1 MSNKAIEGGT
11 GFNGMEREWR
21 LEIQDCVFIVGPTAA
36 GKSDVGIA
44 LAELIGGEIV
54 SLDSMAVYRGMD
66 IGTAKPSEEQRQR
79 VPHHLIDIVDPWE
92 EYSVAKYLADANE
105 CLQQIRARGKVP
117 LFVGG
122 TPLYLKAVL
131 RGLFEGPEADWEFRH
146 HWRMLADTNPPGF
159 LHAELMK
166 VDPASASR
174 LHPHD
179 WRRLI
184 RALEVYHKTGRP
196 LSEWQSQFEKP
207 RREAMGRVIVLDWP
221 RDILYRRIDARVDL
235 MFERGLVAE
244 VRRIASLGKGFG
256 RTASQ
261 ALGYREVL
269 AHLSGAMDLEETR
282 TTVKTRTRQFA
293 KRQLT
298 WFRHL
303 EECRFVSVEEPFQ
316 PAEIAQQ
323 IARDLDLTPLS

>member
-1 MSNKAIEGGT
+1 MNIGAHEGGT
-11 GFNGMEREWR
+11 RFCGMMQEWR
-21 LEIQDCVFIVGPTAA
+21 LEIRDCVFIVGPTAA
-36 GKSDVGIA
+36 GKSEVGIA
-44 LAELIGGEIV
+44 LAQLVGGEII

-66 IGTAKPSEEQRQR
+66 IGTAKPTQEQRQR
-79 VPHHLIDIVDPWE
+79 VPHHLIDVVDPWE
-92 EYSVAKYLADANE
+92 EYSAARYLADAAQ
-105 CLQQIRARGKVP
+105 CLQQVRERGKLP

-146 HWRMLADTNPPGF
+146 QWRLLAEANPPGF
-159 LHAELMK
+159 LHAELTK
-166 VDPASASR
+166 VDPACASK

-207 RREAMGRVIVLDWP
+207 RSEAMGRVIVLDWP
-221 RDILYRRIDARVDL
+221 REILYRRINTRVDA
-235 MFERGLVAE
+235 MFDRGLVAE
-244 VRRIASLGKGFG
+244 VKRIVSSGKGFG

-269 AHLSGAMDLEETR
+269 AYLSGTVNLEETI
-282 TTVKTRTRQFA
+282 TAVKTRTRQFA

-303 EECRFVSVEEPFQ
+303 EECRFLSVEEPFH
-316 PAEIAQQ
+316 PAEIARQ
-323 IARDLDLTPLS
+323 IARDLYLTPLS

>member
-1 MSNKAIEGGT
+1 MT
-11 GFNGMEREWR
+11 REWR
-21 LEIQDCVFIVGPTAA
+21 LEIRGCVFIVGPTAA
-36 GKSDVGIA
+36 GKSEVGIA
-44 LAELIGGEIV
+44 LAELVGGEII

-66 IGTAKPSEEQRQR
+66 IGTAKPTPEQRQR
-79 VPHHLIDIVDPWE
+79 VRHHLIDIVEPWE
-92 EYSVAKYLADANE
+92 EYSVARYLANAAE
-105 CLQQIRARGKVP
+105 ALEKIRGSGKIP

-146 HWRMLADTNPPGF
+146 RWRQLVEAGPPEI
-159 LHAELMK
+159 LHEELMK
-166 VDPASASR
+166 VDPLSACK

-184 RALEVYHKTGRP
+184 RALEVYYKTGRP

-207 RREAMGRVIVLDWP
+207 RSEVMGRVIVLDWP
-221 RDILYRRIDARVDL
+221 RDTLYRRIDARVNH
-235 MFERGLVAE
+235 MFQQGLVAE
-244 VRRIASLGKGFG
+244 VQRIISAGKGFG

-269 AHLSGAMDLEETR
+269 AHLSGAMNLEETV
-282 TTVKTRTRQFA
+282 TAVKTKTRQFA

-303 EECRFVSVEEPFQ
+303 EECRFLSINEPFHAGQ
-316 PAEIAQQ
+316 IAQE
-323 IARDLDLTPLS
+323 ITRDLDLTPFP

>member
-1 MSNKAIEGGT
+1 MNH
-11 GFNGMEREWR
+11 ERR
-21 LEIQDCVFIVGPTAA
+21 LDIRGCVWIVGPTAA
-36 GKSDVGIA
+36 GKSELGIA
-44 LAELIGGEIV
+44 LAELIGGEII

-66 IGTAKPSEEQRQR
+66 IGTAKPTPEQRRR

-92 EYSVAKYLADANE
+92 EYSVARYLADAAA
-105 CLQQIRARGKVP
+105 CLEEIRKCGKIP

-131 RGLFEGPEADWEFRH
+131 RGLFEGPEADWEFRQ
-146 HWRMLADTNPPGF
+146 HWRTLAEANPPDF
-159 LHAELMK
+159 LHAELAK
-166 VDPASASR
+166 VDPVSAAR

-196 LSEWQSQFEKP
+196 LSEWQSQFERP
-207 RREAMGRVIVLDWP
+207 REEAMGRVIVLDWP
-221 RDILYRRIDARVDL
+221 RDILYRRIEARVDA
-235 MFERGLVAE
+235 MFEHGLVAE
-244 VRRIASLGKGFG
+244 VERLIADPRGLG
-256 RTASQ
+256 RTARQ

-269 AHLSGAMDLEETR
+269 EYLAGKMSLEETINL
-282 TTVKTRTRQFA
+282 VKTRTRQFA

-303 EECRFVSVEEPFQ
+303 EECRTLPVHEPWQ
-316 PAEIAQQ
+316 PDDLARRIAG
-323 IARDLDLTPLS
+323 DLSFTPRS

>member
-1 MSNKAIEGGT
+1 MT
-11 GFNGMEREWR
+11 REWR
-21 LEIQDCVFIVGPTAA
+21 LEIRDCVFIVGPTAA
-36 GKSDVGIA
+36 GKSEVGMA
-44 LAELIGGEIV
+44 LAELLGGEII

-66 IGTAKPSEEQRQR
+66 IGTAKPTQEQRQR
-79 VPHHLIDIVDPWE
+79 VPHHLIDIVEPWE
-92 EYSVAKYLADANE
+92 EYSVARYLADAAE
-105 CLQQIRARGKVP
+105 ALEKIRGSGKIP

-131 RGLFEGPEADWEFRH
+131 RGLFEGPDADWEFRQR
-146 HWRMLADTNPPGF
+146 WRQLAEDGPPKI
-159 LHAELMK
+159 LHQELMK
-166 VDPASASR
+166 VDPASAGK

-184 RALEVYHKTGRP
+184 RALEVYYKTGRP

-207 RREAMGRVIVLDWP
+207 RREAMGRVIVLDWA
-221 RDILYRRIDARVDL
+221 RDTLYRRIDARVDH
-235 MFERGLVAE
+235 MFEQGLVAE
-244 VRRIASLGKGFG
+244 VERITSHGKGFG

-269 AHLSGAMDLEETR
+269 AHLSGAMNLEETV
-282 TTVKTRTRQFA
+282 TAVKTKTRHFA

-303 EECRFVSVEEPFQ
+303 EECRVLSINEPFH
-316 PAEIAQQ
+316 AGEIAQQ
-323 IARDLDLTPLS
+323 IARDLDLTPFP

>member
-1 MSNKAIEGGT
+1 MSIGVRKDGT
-11 GFNGMEREWR
+11 GCCGMKQEWR
-21 LEIQDCVFIVGPTAA
+21 LEIRDCVFIVGPTAA
-36 GKSDVGIA
+36 GKSEVGVA
-44 LAELIGGEIV
+44 LAELVGGEII

-66 IGTAKPSEEQRQR
+66 IGTAKPTQEQRQR
-79 VPHHLIDIVDPWE
+79 VPHHLIDVVDPWE
-92 EYSVAKYLADANE
+92 EYSVAKYLADAAQ
-105 CLQQIRARGKVP
+105 CLQQIRERGKVP

-146 HWRMLADTNPPGF
+146 QWRLLAEANPPGF
-159 LHAELMK
+159 LHAELTK
-166 VDPASASR
+166 VDPVSASK

-207 RREAMGRVIVLDWP
+207 CSEAMGRAIVLDWP
-221 RDILYRRIDARVDL
+221 RDILYRRIDARVDA
-235 MFERGLVAE
+235 MFDRGLVAE
-244 VRRIASLGKGFG
+244 VERILSSGKGFG

-269 AHLSGAMDLEETR
+269 AYLSGAMSLEETI
-282 TTVKTRTRQFA
+282 TAVKTRTHQFA

-303 EECRFVSVEEPFQ
+303 EECYFLSVDKPFY
-316 PAEIAQQ
+316 PTGIAQQ
-323 IARDLDLTPLS
+323 IALDLHLTPLS